1 MSFRFSTNPYCCHRL
16 AKCAQCDESHC
27 EQFNGAEAKKLVI
40 LYKRKPE
47 FMRTFDVEW
56 KLNLIVVQDTTRW
69 NNKTA
74 ATYAEGAFK

>member
-1 MSFRFSTNPYCCHRL
+1 ME
-16 AKCAQCDESHC
+16 AK
-27 EQFNGAEAKKLVI
+27 AKKLVI

-56 KLNLIVVQDTTRW
+56 KLNLIVVQDTTTW